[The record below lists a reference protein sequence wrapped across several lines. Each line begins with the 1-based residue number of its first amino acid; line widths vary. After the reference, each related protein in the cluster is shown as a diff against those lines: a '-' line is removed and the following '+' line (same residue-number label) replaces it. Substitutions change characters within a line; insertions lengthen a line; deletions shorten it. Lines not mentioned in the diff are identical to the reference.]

1 MHSSLA
7 RTIVEKL
14 EGAPELRGIIDDRSV
29 LATHRELIDLM
40 MTAMVPAGRRDDYHA
55 MAVEPF
61 TMLPFYETPAW
72 RSLGLSDA
80 ERMMESVNI
89 PTDQMLFGKL
99 MWACDSFSRSGWAS
113 RRISKAPSS

>member
-72 RSLGLSDA
+72 RSLGLIAFDRRANVEAIEGARAVGKSLLLCDECA
-80 ERMMESVNI
+80 
-89 PTDQMLFGKL
+89 PT
-99 MWACDSFSRSGWAS
+99 
-113 RRISKAPSS
+113 